1 MKSGRVSGY
10 KDLSIK
16 VRPDL
21 STKSITEKEANALRA
36 ISEGNPMEENPCI
49 VCKKKSDLIA
59 FEKDM
64 RCRGCEKEFKDLWA
78 CRIYPS
84 KHFFCK
90 TCIINNAIL
99 NHLNNLKYE
108 EDEGDDS

>member
-36 ISEGNPMEENPCI
+36 ISEGDPIEEEKPCI
-49 VCKKKSDLIA
+49 VCKNKSGLIA
-59 FEKDM
+59 FVKVM
-64 RCRGCEKEFKDLWA
+64 KCRAANRSLRSCGPVA
-78 CRIYPS
+78 STPASISSARP
-84 KHFFCK
+84 
-90 TCIINNAIL
+90 A
-99 NHLNNLKYE
+99 
-108 EDEGDDS
+108 